1 MRGLDTRGMGADRR
15 SERPGF
21 FSRRAA
27 PAAAPTERPPGFEH
41 VPGDRVYLD
50 SACQSLRPQPVVD
63 ALTDYLLNYGACGD
77 RVRYAWGKRV
87 DEEVARTRSLVLDA
101 LGLSPRRYSC
111 AFTLNTTSGLN
122 LLLGQ
127 LPSGRYARVITT
139 HTEHNAVFLS
149 TMTAARRLGI
159 ARAVLVR
166 TAAGEIER
174 AGADLTDAVVVVS
187 AMDNVSGVATTGL
200 PELIADVHR
209 AGGIVILDAAQAA
222 PHGLAAL
229 RGLEADAICFS
240 AHKMSGPS
248 LGVVAATNELLT
260 SLEVTFVGG
269 GQVAAVTKDAFELLP
284 EPHTRIEAG
293 LQPWGEIIAFG
304 AALSWRSRFRSAAG
318 EALAAHEARLTA
330 RLREGIAALPHLE
343 LLSPAGSSLV
353 TVRPLRVDGHR
364 LAAFLAQAGIMVRSG
379 YFCAHHWL
387 QDREG
392 LPPLVRFSVGAH
404 NTDADIDHT
413 LAVMGRLM
421 RGL

>member
-1 MRGLDTRGMGADRR
+1 MVNATG
-15 SERPGF
+15 ERPGF
-21 FSRRAA
+21 VHI
-27 PAAAPTERPPGFEH
+27 PHGQ
-41 VPGDRVYLD
+41 VYLD

-77 RVRYAWGKRV
+77 RVRYPWGRRV

-101 LGLSPRRYSC
+101 LGLSPRRHSC

-127 LPSGRYARVITT
+127 LPAGRYARVITT
-139 HTEHNAVFLS
+139 HAEHNAVFLS

-159 ARAVLVR
+159 ARIVLER
-166 TAAGEIER
+166 TGDGEIER
-174 AGADLTDAVVVVS
+174 SGIDLTDAIVVVS
-187 AMDNVSGVATTGL
+187 AMDNVAGVLTNGL
-200 PELIADVHR
+200 SALIADVHR
-209 AGGIVILDAAQAA
+209 AGGIVIIDAAQAA
-222 PHGLAAL
+222 PHGLSQL

-248 LGVVAATNELLT
+248 LGVVAATNELLI

-269 GQVAAVTKDAFELLP
+269 GQAAAVTEDAFELLL
-284 EPHTRIEAG
+284 EPHTRLEAG

-304 AALSWRSRFRSAAG
+304 AALEWRSRFRSATG
-318 EALAAHEARLTA
+318 EALAAHEARLAA
-330 RLREGIAALPHLE
+330 RLREGIAALPHVE
-343 LLSPAGSSLV
+343 LFSPIGSPLV
-353 TVRPLRVDGHR
+353 TVRPLRVDAHR
-364 LAAFLAQAGIMVRSG
+364 LAAFLAHAGIMVRSG

-404 NTDADIDHT
+404 NTDADVDQT
-413 LAVMGRLM
+413 LEVMGRLM